1 MNRGMRGSHFWPN
14 TKIRKRGIAASQGRR
29 MRGFLKGA
37 SGYLVVFFVFSLGY
51 VWTRIQVIETG
62 YRLRNLEV
70 VGEKLKEE
78 NRSLMV
84 EAATLRSLQRLER
97 IAGQTGLKRPAEKQ
111 IIYIKKE
118 LVSEARGNR

>member
-1 MNRGMRGSHFWPN
+1 MNRGMRGSHFWPH
-14 TKIRKRGIAASQGRR
+14 TRIRKRGMAASQGRR

-51 VWTRIQVIETG
+51 VWTRVQVIETG
-62 YRLRNLEV
+62 YRLRKLEV

-84 EAATLRSLQRLER
+84 EAATLRSLQRLEG
-97 IAGQTGLKRPAEKQ
+97 IADEMGLKRPVGNQ
-111 IIYIKKE
+111 IVFIKK
-118 LVSEARGNR
+118 